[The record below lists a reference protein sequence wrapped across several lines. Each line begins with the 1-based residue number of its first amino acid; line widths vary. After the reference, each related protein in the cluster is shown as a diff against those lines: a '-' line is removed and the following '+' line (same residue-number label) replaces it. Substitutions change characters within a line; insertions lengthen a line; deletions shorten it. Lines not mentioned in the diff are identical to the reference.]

1 MLPLSPDGWGK
12 RQFSTLQE
20 FAGARAVNGSGIN
33 GQDDGPPQCNLEPCH
48 RQSAASRSVME
59 GRYSGVCVHVR
70 ASRQA
75 MQKASWK
82 AVFHL
87 PDVPAGMMTP

>member
-1 MLPLSPDGWGK
+1 MTEPHSVTWYSKLEAP
-12 RQFSTLQE
+12 
-20 FAGARAVNGSGIN
+20 
-33 GQDDGPPQCNLEPCH
+33 EPCH